1 MFLAISCPK
10 FGSRSRN
17 TRASARL
24 PPWLDARFAPRLR
37 RGVLRPSGR
46 GSRTLARK
54 RSAVVNNNFVRVVRG
69 QNEPMTLCL
78 LLTVFGGLMAALH
91 GEGIRD
97 RFLRALVLFG
107 VALVVITESLGALDA
122 VRRGPLIL
130 CWSTVVLIALVLAIR
145 QRFRFAPTTLNADP
159 VVLIC
164 SAGIVAILTLT
175 AVTAAFSPPN
185 SADAMAY
192 HMPRVVYWAEESSVR
207 FFPTQYFNQI
217 MLQPLAE
224 YMMLLTYVLSGGDRL
239 INFVQW
245 FASLAS
251 IVAVSSAARMLGAEK
266 RGQAIAALFCA
277 TLPAGILASS
287 GAKNDYWL
295 AMWLVAAIYF
305 ALRFAKSHRLTDA
318 LFLGA
323 ALGLAVLTKATAYL
337 FAPWPLAAIFLAR
350 AGKSRRRLAAGA
362 LIAVAAGLALNG
374 PQYVRNYGL
383 SGSILG
389 FDSAQGDGFFR
400 WRNETF
406 GWKETVSNMLR
417 NLSEQLG
424 ARGAT
429 WNEGVY
435 HFVLQ
440 AHQRLGIDVNDPGT
454 TWRGSS
460 FGPPQNA
467 NHEANAPNRWH
478 LAIMLAIWCVL
489 ILRLLRRRER
499 HRPLYALALFCAFA
513 AFCAYLKWQPF
524 MARLLLPLFVLS
536 APLAGVI
543 GGIGGHTGG
552 PVRRWLAPLVQLL
565 ICLFLLSNAR
575 LPLLENWVRPLKGPR
590 SVLHTPRSAQYFA
603 DMNQWNNQASYWK
616 AVDLLAGSN
625 CGVVGIDITN
635 LQLEYPLQALLR
647 ERKPGT
653 RFIHTGVQNVSARYP
668 QPIDARP
675 CAVACLSCA
684 GDLKRLRLYGDYQ
697 TSVRVDQFVIFLR
710 EGAKPGGAGVGRGVA
725 AQGAAPQP

>member
-1 MFLAISCPK
+1 MGPDAAAGTDAVHIY
-10 FGSRSRN
+10 RSNPR
-17 TRASARL
+17 RA
-24 PPWLDARFAPRLR
+24 
-37 RGVLRPSGR
+37 G
-46 GSRTLARK
+46 
-54 RSAVVNNNFVRVVRG
+54 G
-69 QNEPMTLCL
+69 QNEPMTFCL
-78 LLTVFGGLMAALH
+78 LLTVLGGLMVAVH

-107 VALVVITESLGALDA
+107 VALVVITESLGAFDMI
-122 VRRGPLIL
+122 RYGPLIL
-130 CWSTVVLIALVLAIR
+130 CWSTVVLIALVFAIR
-145 QRFRFAPTTLNADP
+145 ERFRFRFAPTSLNADP
-159 VVLIC
+159 IALIC

-175 AVTAAFSPPN
+175 ATTAAFSPPN

-224 YMMLLTYVLSGGDRL
+224 YMMLHSYLLSGGDRL

-251 IVAVSSAARMLGAEK
+251 IVAVSSAARMFGAEK

-295 AMWLVAAIYF
+295 AMWLVAAVYF
-305 ALRFAKSHRLTDA
+305 ALRFTKTHRLTDA

-323 ALGLAVLTKATAYL
+323 ALGLALLTKATAYL

-362 LIAVAAGLALNG
+362 LIAVAAGLALNV

-383 SGSILG
+383 SRSIMG

-435 HFVLQ
+435 YFVLQ
-440 AHQRLGIDVNDPGT
+440 AHKRLGIDVNDPGT

-460 FGPPQNA
+460 FGPPRNA

-478 LAIMLAIWCVL
+478 LAINLAIACILVL
-489 ILRLLRRRER
+489 RALRRRER
-499 HRPLYALALFCAFA
+499 ERPLYVLALFCAFV

-524 MARLLLPLFVLS
+524 LARLLLPLFVVS

-543 GGIGGHTGG
+543 GEIGEHTLG
-552 PVRRWLAPLVQLL
+552 PIRLRLAQMVQLL

-575 LPLLENWVRPLKGPR
+575 LPLIENWVRPLKGPR
-590 SVLHTPRSAQYFA
+590 SVLHTSRSVQYFA
-603 DMNQWNNQASYWK
+603 DMSQWDTQASYWK
-616 AVDLLAGSN
+616 TVDLLASSN
-625 CGVVGIDITN
+625 CDVVGIDITN
-635 LQLEYPLQALLR
+635 FQLEYPLQALLR
-647 ERKPGT
+647 ERKPET
-653 RFIHTGVQNVSARYP
+653 RFIHTGVQNVSARYS

-675 CAVACLSCA
+675 CAVACLACA
-684 GDLKRLRLYGDYQ
+684 GDLKRLRLYGDFR
-697 TSVRVDQFVIFLR
+697 TTVRIDQFVIFLR
-710 EGAKPGGAGVGRGVA
+710 ESAKP
-725 AQGAAPQP
+725 